1 MRRAGTGET
10 GFFRLSAA
18 LAAALLFTLSAP
30 GPARSAP
37 ALVVEPNEFD
47 VGIVEGDTTVAIRY
61 ILKNAGTEPLRITE
75 IRPSCGCTMIS
86 LADSLLSPGRSA
98 PLAGTFS
105 TRKIEG
111 PVVKTI
117 ILTTN
122 DPARPR
128 AVLLLKGWVQR
139 ALTLDRTTVRF
150 PDAAPGEMLEE
161 TVLLRP
167 GRGHDLSELK
177 IEADPHLFRH
187 YVTDGEREGD
197 RLLHITLLP
206 QKEAM
211 MIDRAVTVRT
221 AIEGRELT
229 EIRVLAHIQGK
240 K

>member
-1 MRRAGTGET
+1 MRRAVAGGYE
-10 GFFRLSAA
+10 
-18 LAAALLFTLSAP
+18 AAALVLTLLVSTA
-30 GPARSAP
+30 AFSAP

-47 VGIVEGDTTVAIRY
+47 VGVIEGDTTTAIHY

-86 LADSLLSPGRSA
+86 LADSLLPPGRSA
-98 PLAGTFS
+98 PLTGTFS

-111 PVVKTI
+111 PVMKTI

-128 AVLLLKGWVQR
+128 AVLILKGWVQR
-139 ALTLDRTTVRF
+139 ALTLDRKTVRF
-150 PDAAPGEMLEE
+150 ADTVPGEMLEE

-167 GRGHDLSELK
+167 GRGHDLSGME
-177 IEADPHLFRH
+177 IEADPNLFRH

-211 MIDRAVTVRT
+211 LIDRAVTVRT
-221 AIEGRELT
+221 VIEGREET
-229 EIRVLAHIQGK
+229 KIRVLAHIQRK